1 MIHMEIQKFKTLLN
15 DLEDLQFKDGYSST
29 RREYCDDE
37 IVAESCL
44 HEYKELAKK
53 YHIPFNYE
61 YNYDDYEYDYEFAEQ
76 IWIDQE
82 NLSWEIKK
90 KIKKEIMKIIG
101 DK

>member
-1 MIHMEIQKFKTLLN
+1 MINMETQKFKTLLN
-15 DLEDLQFKDGYSST
+15 DLEDLQFKNGYSST
-29 RREYCDDE
+29 RHEYCDDE

-61 YNYDDYEYDYEFAEQ
+61 YDYQFAEQ
-76 IWIDQE
+76 IWTDQE
-82 NLSWEIKK
+82 NLSWEIEK
-90 KIKKEIMKIIG
+90 KIKKEIMKIVG